1 MRYIGIDV
9 ASATHMVAMLGD
21 TGEVLLEPKPF
32 FEDSVGY
39 ARLKDLV
46 GSPADAT
53 VLLEAT
59 GHYWKNLA
67 ASLSAWGFGVVLL
80 NPLRT
85 RRFAE
90 SDLERTKTDAI
101 DALALARMGVEKRPR
116 PTALPDAVTDE
127 LRELVRHRDRIRQD
141 FDDRVRQLHRAVDLI
156 FPELHSLLPD
166 LGSRKATK
174 ILGEH
179 PTAKRLAALRPR
191 QLANLRYDGVHAVGV
206 ELATKIV
213 EAAKVTVGAHQGEA
227 YALEV
232 RHFCE
237 DLDLWRS
244 RLAELDAD
252 IEHAVEKHEIGKLLT
267 TIDGIGPLTSARL
280 VAEFGDF
287 SRFEKGGAALAAHV
301 GAVPA
306 LRHSGKSSPMHAGLT
321 HLGDARLRAAL
332 YMPTLAAVRHNI
344 WLKRHYQR
352 LIAKG
357 KLPKVA
363 LIACMRKLLHAIY
376 SVATHRK
383 PFVPKL
389 PHPLTEVLA

>member
-9 ASATHMVAMLGD
+9 ASEIHMVAALGD
-21 TGEVLLEPKPF
+21 TGEVLLEPTPVN
-32 FEDSVGY
+32 ESARGY
-39 ARLKDLV
+39 GRLKEAL
-46 GSPADAT
+46 GSPEDA
-53 VLLEAT
+53 VVVFEAT

-67 ASLSAWGFGVVLL
+67 ASLAAWGFAVVLL

-101 DALALARMGVEKRPR
+101 DALSLARLGVEKRPR
-116 PTALPDAVTDE
+116 PTQLPDVVTDE
-127 LRELVRHRDRIRQD
+127 LRELVRHRDRIKQD
-141 FDDRVRQLHRAVDLI
+141 FDDRVRQLHRAVDFI
-156 FPELHSLLPD
+156 YPELHQHLRD

-174 ILGEH
+174 ILSEY
-179 PTAKRLAALRPR
+179 PTAKELAALKPK

-213 EAAKVTVGAHQGEA
+213 EGAKVTVGAHQGA
-227 YALEV
+227 GYALQV

-237 DLDLWRS
+237 DLDLWRT
-244 RLAELDAD
+244 RLSQLDGD
-252 IEHAVEKHEIGKLLT
+252 IERAVEKHEIGKLLT

-287 SRFEKGGAALAAHV
+287 TRYEKGGAALAAHV

-306 LRHSGKSSPMHAGLT
+306 LRHSGKSNPLRAGIT
-321 HLGDARLRAAL
+321 HFGDAKLRAHL
-332 YMPTLAAVRHNI
+332 YMPTLSAVRHNA
-344 WLKRHYQR
+344 WLKHHYER

-389 PHPLTEVLA
+389 PQPAEVPA